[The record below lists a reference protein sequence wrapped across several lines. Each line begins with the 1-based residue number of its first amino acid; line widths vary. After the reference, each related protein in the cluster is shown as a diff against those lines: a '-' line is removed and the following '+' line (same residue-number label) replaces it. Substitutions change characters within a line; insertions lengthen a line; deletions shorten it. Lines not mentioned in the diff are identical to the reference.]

1 MSAQTATK
9 TSTKIFGVLSDIAFD
24 VVNDIEG
31 VEAVNLRGIRG
42 KNRGI
47 HILQRNNGKIE
58 INVKIKV
65 HEKYNIPNVAVQI
78 QENIKKQIE
87 ETTKFEVYKTNVIV
101 VSALVVD

>member
-1 MSAQTATK
+1 MSAETATK
-9 TSTKIFGVLSDIAFD
+9 NSIRIFDVLSDIAFD

-47 HILQRNNGKIE
+47 QIIQRNNGKIE